1 MNRQS
6 NKKFFNSS
14 FNRFNY
20 FIWLSALFLFI
31 FSVNIAGQDSLRD
44 YLNNKSEK
52 PVKSTSSNKRT
63 NEPKARNTSK
73 NSSSKNSPRR
83 SKRVDPKPSRNLI
96 NVTFITSE
104 PYAEIWLNDKKSGQ
118 TDENARLEKKISSGE
133 YRVMAKNKVQVIYP
147 MTKIEVSPEQ
157 TVFKLF
163 EEKIPETEPVKTE
176 NVVEKKKTDEE
187 LALEVSDEIKRI
199 LQDYGDPKKTDSITT
214 SDWEL
219 VYKAAQ
225 LGQLQGYSAVDVE
238 AQRWFA
244 SGQMELAQQNFTN
257 AFTAFNKAMEFMP
270 NSGLLYY
277 AIGNTYLA
285 NKQLSDALKAY
296 QKSLQLSPKMGM
308 VYKKLGDTFR
318 ILDKEK
324 EAIAAYKN
332 AVQFGYDNIETK
344 FGLALTL
351 LKTKQ
356 IDEAITQ
363 LLEVEKEKPTAE
375 VYLALGEAYEK
386 TKRDV
391 SAIENYQKAIQAS
404 PNSAVAYFKLGDVYF
419 SQREY
424 TKAKETY
431 EKAVQLDPNGKV
443 LSKAEAQKKLRD
455 AASKIK

>member
-1 MNRQS
+1 MIKQS
-6 NKKFFNSS
+6 NTKIYNSS
-14 FNRFNY
+14 LFNFYNL
-20 FIWLSALFLFI
+20 IWLFTFFIFI
-31 FSVNIAGQDSLRD
+31 FSTNIAAQDSLRD
-44 YLNNKSEK
+44 YLNTKPKQPVKTSSTKKTNEK
-52 PVKSTSSNKRT
+52 P
-63 NEPKARNTSK
+63 RN
-73 NSSSKNSPRR
+73 SSKNTSVKNTSRTPN
-83 SKRVDPKPSRNLI
+83 KTVTNPKRNLI
-96 NVTFITSE
+96 DVTFITGE

-118 TDENARLEKKISSGE
+118 TDENAKLEKKLSTGE
-133 YRVMAKNKVQVIYP
+133 YRVMAKNKLRVIYP
-147 MTKIEVSPEQ
+147 MTKISVSSEQNTFNLIEEQDPEID
-157 TVFKLF
+157 TSKNENT
-163 EEKIPETEPVKTE
+163 EEP
-176 NVVEKKKTDEE
+176 KKKTGEE
-187 LALEVSDEIKRI
+187 LLLEVSAEVKRI
-199 LQDYGDPKKTDSITT
+199 LVDYADPQKTDSIST

-270 NSGLLYY
+270 ASGLLYY

-285 NKQLSDALKAY
+285 NKQPSDALKAY

-324 EAIAAYKN
+324 EAITAYKN
-332 AVQFGYDNIETK
+332 AVQFGYDNVETK
-344 FGLALTL
+344 FGLAQTL
-351 LKTKQ
+351 IRTKQ
-356 IDEAITQ
+356 IEEAITQ

-391 SAIENYQKAIQAS
+391 SAIEYYQKAIQAS

-419 SQREY
+419 AQREY

-431 EKAVQLDPNGKV
+431 EKAVQLDPDGKV
-443 LSKAEAQKKLRD
+443 LNKVEAQKKLRE